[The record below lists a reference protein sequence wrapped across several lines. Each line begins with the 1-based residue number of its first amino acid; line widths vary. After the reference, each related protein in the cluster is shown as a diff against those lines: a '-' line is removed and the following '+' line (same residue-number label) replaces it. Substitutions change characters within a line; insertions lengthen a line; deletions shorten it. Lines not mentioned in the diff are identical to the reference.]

1 MRLLGAVLAGG
12 AARRFGSDK
21 ALALFDGKPL
31 IDHVLAALA
40 SETEAQIVT
49 GRDWPAGSGVS
60 GESAGTG
67 IPDRPAPGLGPL
79 GGLNAALHYAAAHGF
94 DAVLCAG
101 CDLPALPAGLAA
113 RLAPGPAYVIGQP
126 TIGLWPVALAPMLT
140 THIASGGRSLHGW
153 ATAVHARGV
162 DCGTLPNINTPAD
175 LARLGGT

>member
-1 MRLLGAVLAGG
+1 MKLLGAVLAGG

-49 GRDWPAGSGVS
+49 GRDWPAG
-60 GESAGTG
+60 TG

-79 GGLNAALHYAAAHGF
+79 GGLNAALRHATAHGF

-126 TIGLWPVALAPMLT
+126 TIGLWPVALAPLLAA
-140 THIASGGRSLHGW
+140 HLDSGGRSLHGW
-153 ATAVHARGV
+153 ATAAHARGI
-162 DCGTLPNINTPAD
+162 DIGTLPNINTPAD